1 MKILCVDD
9 SSVVRKIVSGAV
21 HALGYDALEAGNGQ
35 EALAL
40 LETESTD
47 VAAITLDVTMP
58 VMSGMECLEA
68 LKSNSRF
75 AGIPVVMM
83 TAVADKESVLKAIRM
98 GAKHYLP
105 KPFSPEDVSARLTQ
119 VIGVV
124 KINR

>member
-9 SSVVRKIVSGAV
+9 SNVVRKIVSGAV
-21 HALGYDALEAGNGQ
+21 HALGYDALEACNGL

-40 LETESTD
+40 LETESTV

-68 LKSNSRF
+68 LKANPRF
-75 AGIPVVMM
+75 ADIPVVMM
-83 TAVADKESVLKAIRM
+83 TAVADKESVLKAIRL

-105 KPFSPEDVSARLTQ
+105 KPFSPEDVSVRLTH
-119 VIGVV
+119 VLGVV
-124 KINR
+124 NNNR